1 MALIP
6 KFSKIIGIS
15 FSLTKNKQGQR
26 FILGAGVFLLIYSF
40 LLFSIVP
47 LGISVELGIPSP
59 KTVYAPREVVDYYTT
74 NKLREEAAMAVSEA
88 FDYDS
93 GVLDGGR
100 DVLNHFFRQVREIR
114 GMKDLNDE
122 EKVVLLW
129 EKVNNKNIPQES
141 ITALLALSEDR
152 LEELQGRV
160 EKIFREITSQGIKE
174 NGEQAALRQVFQ
186 DVNLLSF
193 QPEIRQGMEMLLY
206 PLLRPNMIYN
216 EKATEANRELARQ
229 SLEPVRILKNSLI
242 VQEGEKITEKHLA
255 QLEALG
261 FLGPRVYTSGYIG
274 LFLLL
279 VALYVVVMLYLY
291 LFNGGIWENTNH
303 LALLS
308 LIVVLTL
315 VFGLAGRYFSGYL
328 MPVAMGSILITIL
341 FNSRLAIFMNIV
353 LTLLLGIIIDGEFS
367 LIVIMLLGGLVAI
380 YSVSRL
386 QRRFDLAKAGFYVA
400 AVNMA
405 LIIATFLLFK
415 GFQLQYEYL
424 REFSVSVLAGIGSG
438 LFSAVMAIGLLPF
451 LESAFGMTTA
461 ITLLEL
467 TDPGHPLLRKLLMDT
482 PGTYHHSI
490 MVGNLA
496 EAAAEAIH
504 ADPLLSRVAAFYHDI
519 GKIRRPFFYVEN
531 QFTGKNPHN
540 KISPNLSALI
550 IRSHVKDGLELA
562 KEAKLPLPIR
572 EIIQQHHGTT
582 LISFF
587 YQQAVGKSGK
597 DKNEK
602 SVPLP
607 EEEFRY
613 EGPLP
618 QTKEAAIL
626 LLADSVEAAV
636 RSLPHPVAGRI
647 ESMIR
652 RIIKEKL
659 NDGQFDE
666 APLTLKDLDKIG
678 DTFLHILSGFY
689 HQRIEYPE
697 KELRADLERGK
708 PQKNGGAG

>member
-6 KFSKIIGIS
+6 KFKKIMRAT
-15 FSLTKNKQGQR
+15 FSLTKNKLGQK

-59 KTVYAPREVVDYYTT
+59 KTVYAPREVIDYYTT

-93 GVLDGGR
+93 EVLDEGR
-100 DVLNHFFRQVREIR
+100 DLLYGFFQQVSEVRE
-114 GMKDLNDE
+114 MDDLSGE
-122 EKVVLLW
+122 EKRALLR
-129 EKVNNKNIPQES
+129 KKIDNKNIPEDS
-141 ITALLALSEDR
+141 IAALLALGEDR
-152 LEELQGRV
+152 LGELQSRV

-174 NGEQAALRQVFQ
+174 NGEQAALRQAFQ
-186 DVNLLSF
+186 DINLLSF
-193 QPEIRQGMEMLLY
+193 PPEIRQGMEMLLY

-216 EKATEANRELARQ
+216 EKTTEANREFARQ

-261 FLGPRVYTSGYIG
+261 FLGPRVYASGYIG

-279 VALYVVVMLYLY
+279 MAFYLVVILYLY
-291 LFNGGIWENTNH
+291 LFNEEIWDNTTH

-315 VFGLAGRYFSGYL
+315 IFGLAGRYFSSYL
-328 MPVAMGSILITIL
+328 IPVAMGSILITIL
-341 FNSRLAIFMNIV
+341 FNSRLAIFMNII
-353 LTLLLGIIIDGEFS
+353 LSLLLGFIVDGEFS
-367 LIVIMLLGGLVAI
+367 LIIITILGGLAAI

-386 QRRFDLAKAGFYVA
+386 QRRFDLAKAGLYVA
-400 AVNMA
+400 AVNMV
-405 LIIATFLLFK
+405 LIIATFLFFK

-451 LESAFGMTTA
+451 LESAFGLTTA
-461 ITLLEL
+461 VTLLEL

-519 GKIRRPFFYVEN
+519 GKIRRPFFFVEN
-531 QFTGKNPHN
+531 QLTGKNPHN

-562 KEAKLPLPIR
+562 REAKLPLPVR

-587 YQQAVGKSGK
+587 YQQAVDKMGK
-597 DKNEK
+597 DKTEK
-602 SVPLP
+602 SISLP

-678 DTFLHILSGFY
+678 DTFLHILLGFY

-708 PQKNGGAG
+708 AQKNGSAG